1 MEGSVYT
8 NVFLQ
13 PLMKTRCSACPWPNC
28 GCHSSWWHT
37 VNSLS
42 PQSTFHSAT
51 INPHLTE
58 KIYNC
63 QEPSSLL
70 KVFQGHRYHI
80 NRGWG
85 GQEELSALLGKF
97 PSALLPPHSP
107 HLCSGFCYHHPSQS
121 MAFSYP
127 TVHFC
132 GAQQT
137 PMVILCDIPPLCLL
151 SHRCN

>member
-51 INPHLTE
+51 INSHLTE

-85 GQEELSALLGKF
+85 GQEEVGGITWEVSFCFASSPF
-97 PSALLPPHSP
+97 PSPVQWVLLSSPLSVYGFFIPHSGLLWSP
-107 HLCSGFCYHHPSQS
+107 TNTYGYPLRYPSTLPS
-121 MAFSYP
+121 WS
-127 TVHFC
+127 
-132 GAQQT
+132 
-137 PMVILCDIPPLCLL
+137 
-151 SHRCN
+151 